1 MQQEGPQADQAVG
14 TPASTLRACAG
25 AAVVAHCG
33 VMTAE
38 EQFHAEHVRIAHEK
52 QVAIYRN
59 MTPQQRIAQM
69 VSMNQSARE
78 LMAAGFRSRH
88 PEWTDSQV
96 KKAVA
101 ERILYA
107 RTG

>member
-1 MQQEGPQADQAVG
+1 MSAY
-14 TPASTLRACAG
+14 
-25 AAVVAHCG
+25 
-33 VMTAE
+33 
-38 EQFHAEHVRIAHEK
+38 EQLHAEHERVAHEK

-59 MTPQQRIAQM
+59 MTPQQRLDQAM
-69 VSMNQSARE
+69 RMNEEMRE
-78 LMAAGFRSRH
+78 LMAAGFRARH
-88 PEWTDSQV
+88 PDWTDSQI

>member
-1 MQQEGPQADQAVG
+1 MPADEQIH
-14 TPASTLRACAG
+14 
-25 AAVVAHCG
+25 AH
-33 VMTAE
+33 ADHE
-38 EQFHAEHVRIAHEK
+38 RIAREK
-52 QVAIYRN
+52 QAAIYRN

-69 VSMNQSARE
+69 LRMNQSMRE
-78 LMAAGFRSRH
+78 LMAVGFRARH
-88 PEWTDSQV
+88 PDWSDAQI